1 MKGKLMDNFE
11 DYLNT
16 NAGRFDNKKRDY
28 SLTDVKKLS
37 GSLNI
42 EYTLAKIGA
51 EKLWKLLNSENYV
64 NTLGAMTGNQAMQQV
79 RAGLKAIYLSGWQIA
94 ADNNAYGGM
103 FPDQSIYPVNS
114 GPDLVK
120 NINKTLSRADEIEVL
135 ENGKASTDWYAPI
148 VADAEAGFGGVL
160 NAFEI
165 TRSYIEAG
173 ASGVHFEDQL
183 ASEKKCG
190 HMGGK
195 VLIPVQQHIANLNA
209 ARLAA
214 DTCGV
219 STLIIARTDA
229 ESAKLI
235 TSDIDERDKP
245 FLSGERSEEGFY
257 ILKNEGAFERCVTR
271 GLAYSEYADL
281 IWMETSTP
289 DLNQAKK
296 FAEAIRK
303 KHPNQIL
310 AYNCSPS
317 FNWSTN
323 LSETEIANFQKEIA
337 AMGYKFQF
345 VTLAGFHTLNYSMY
359 ELAHGYKQNGM
370 KSYTKVQ
377 NAEFE
382 AEKIGYTAHRH
393 QREVG
398 AGWYDA
404 VSVAV
409 KGGSSSTSALSGST
423 EEDQFKK
430 DDVSHA
436 AE

>member
-1 MKGKLMDNFE
+1 MNNFE
-11 DYLNT
+11 RHLNT
-16 NAGRFDNKKRDY
+16 KNGRFDNKKRDY
-28 SLTDVKKLS
+28 SLNDVKKLS
-37 GSLNI
+37 GSINI
-42 EYTLAKIGA
+42 EYTLARIGA
-51 EKLWKLLNSENYV
+51 EKLWKLLNSEDYV

-79 RAGLKAIYLSGWQIA
+79 RAGLKAIYLSGWQVA
-94 ADNNAYGGM
+94 ADNNTYGGM

-114 GPDLVK
+114 GPELVK
-120 NINKTLSRADEIEVL
+120 NINKTLTRADEIEVL
-135 ENGKASTDWYAPI
+135 ENGRALTDWFAPI
-148 VADAEAGFGGVL
+148 IADAEAGFGGVL

-165 TRSYIEAG
+165 TKSYIEAG

-195 VLIPVQQHIANLNA
+195 VLIPVQQHIFNLNA

-219 STLIIARTDA
+219 ATLIIARTDA

-271 GLAYSEYADL
+271 GLAYAEYADL

-289 DLNQAKK
+289 NLDQAKK

-303 KHPNQIL
+303 KYPNQIL

-317 FNWSTN
+317 FNWSNN
-323 LSETEIANFQKEIA
+323 LTENEIANFQKEIA

-345 VTLAGFHTLNYSMY
+345 VTLAGFHSLNYSMY
-359 ELAHGYKQNGM
+359 ELAHGYKHYGM
-370 KSYTKVQ
+370 KAYTKVQ
-377 NAEFE
+377 NAEFD

-409 KGGSSSTSALSGST
+409 KGGTSATSALSGST

-430 DDVSHA
+430 DGLSNA

>member
-1 MKGKLMDNFE
+1 MESFE
-11 DYLNT
+11 KFLN
-16 NAGRFDNKKRDY
+16 ASPGRFDNKKRDY
-28 SLTDVKKLS
+28 NLNDVRKLS

-42 EYTLAKIGA
+42 EYTLAHRGS
-51 EKLWKLLNSENYV
+51 ERLWKLLNSEDFV

-94 ADNNAYGGM
+94 ADNNQAGGM
-103 FPDQSIYPVNS
+103 YPDQSIYPANS
-114 GPDLVK
+114 GPELVK
-120 NINKTLSRADEIEVL
+120 KINKTLARADEIEVL
-135 ENGKASTDWYAPI
+135 ENGKPSRDWFAPI
-148 VADAEAGFGGVL
+148 IADAEAGFGGVL

-165 TRSYIEAG
+165 TRAYIEAG

-195 VLIPVQQHIANLNA
+195 VLIPVQQHISNLNA

-214 DTCGV
+214 DTCAV
-219 STLIIARTDA
+219 PTLIIARTDA

-235 TSDIDERDKP
+235 TSDIDDRDKP
-245 FLSGERSEEGFY
+245 YLTGERSQEGFY
-257 ILKNEGAFERCVTR
+257 ILKSEGAFDRCVTR
-271 GLAYSEYADL
+271 GLAFAKYADL

-289 DLNQAKK
+289 NLHQAKK

-303 KHPNQIL
+303 EHPNQML

-317 FNWSTN
+317 FNWSAN
-323 LSETEIANFQKEIA
+323 LSEYEIANFQKEIA
-337 AMGYKFQF
+337 SMGYKFQF

-359 ELAHGYKQNGM
+359 ELAHGYRKNGM
-370 KSYTKVQ
+370 ESYCKIQ
-377 NAEFE
+377 NAEFN

-398 AGWYDA
+398 AGWFDA

-409 KGGSSSTSALSGST
+409 KGGSSSTTALSGST
-423 EEDQFKK
+423 EEDQFKN
-430 DDVSHA
+430 DGVSHA